1 MLMPHLELYE
11 SVAFCSLLNVIKSI
25 SFKRKC
31 LLPLVSLIK
40 VQWRE
45 RERERDEDLIVTC
58 ICPLCVAV
66 VDRDQTVNPRVS
78 VPDFGPTCLARWRK
92 NIKHTC
98 YHLHLCANTIS
109 WKLALER
116 DLRAECLFISTEARV
131 PSLRKR
137 DCVCGLPVR
146 LRVARDRSAT
156 FIAAIS
162 DKNGEKDVKM
172 LWTSVQSRVWVVL

>member
-1 MLMPHLELYE
+1 M
-11 SVAFCSLLNVIKSI
+11 
-25 SFKRKC
+25 
-31 LLPLVSLIK
+31 
-40 VQWRE
+40 
-45 RERERDEDLIVTC
+45 VTC

-116 DLRAECLFISTEARV
+116 DLRAECFFISTEARV

-146 LRVARDRSAT
+146 LRVARECSAT

-172 LWTSVQSRVWVVL
+172 LWTSVQSRVWVALWRSSYMCKTQKCSWKVWSRFVCCCLEMISPFSSCPQEW